1 MVEHPAECVIFAPC
15 IGNDAA
21 AFRRPVALGI
31 RNSLA
36 FRGCIPTAH
45 TLAYLRFA
53 HAVTDT
59 SARLATDPPGSALIG
74 RVSHPLDDSSKFPE
88 VIASF
93 LSIGPASL
101 GRTRPRQWT
110 HFLDTLKPIY
120 KGSMGRYPV
129 NRIFCKRG
137 PPASRGQ
144 PQPPASKKRQTR
156 ARRVEH
162 AEHEPGV
169 VGESRF
175 RRNLIHQD
183 TNPVNLDCGQ

>member
-101 GRTRPRQWT
+101 GRTKT
-110 HFLDTLKPIY
+110 HHLTYGHVNHCVTTFPFKRTDA
-120 KGSMGRYPV
+120 GR
-129 NRIFCKRG
+129 IIC
-137 PPASRGQ
+137 Q
-144 PQPPASKKRQTR
+144 
-156 ARRVEH
+156 
-162 AEHEPGV
+162 V
-169 VGESRF
+169 VGLDPKPTWGTLTPTCPSRF
-175 RRNLIHQD
+175 SSLPSFSGTFAVLLVSLPMAVKHYR
-183 TNPVNLDCGQ
+183 PGPGY